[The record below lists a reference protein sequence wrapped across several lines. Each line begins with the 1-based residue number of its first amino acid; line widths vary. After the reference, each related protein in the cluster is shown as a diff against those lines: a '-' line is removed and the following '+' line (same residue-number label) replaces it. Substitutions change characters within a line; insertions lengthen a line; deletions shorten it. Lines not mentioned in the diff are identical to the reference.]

1 MPSMTTRR
9 GVTAALAVFA
19 TVPLMWLS
27 ARAQQKPAAVPVD
40 FVRDVQPILQSQCYE
55 CHGPEKARGR
65 LRLDRRAGAMS
76 GGATGAAVIPGNS
89 EGSLLVRR
97 ILGLDDEERM
107 PKDGDPLPEAQ
118 IALIRAWIDQGAVW
132 PEEPGSASAPAAG
145 SEEPE
150 HWAYRVPARPELP
163 AVKTEG
169 WVRNP
174 IDRFVLARLETEG
187 LTPSPEA
194 PLETLVRRA
203 SLDLIG
209 LPPSPQ
215 ELDDV
220 LADAARGGRDA
231 AYERLVDRLL
241 ASPHYGERWARPWLD
256 LARYADSHG
265 FEKDLPRVMWKYRDW
280 VIDALNRDMPFDRF
294 TIEQIA
300 GDMLPD
306 ATTDQIVAS
315 GFHRNAMTNEEGG
328 IDPGEAHYEVLV
340 DRVNTTATVWLGT
353 TLACAQCHNHKYDPL
368 SQKDYFRM
376 MAFFGNTDYEVRKL
390 GDGTKFTEASI
401 DVPTPEQ
408 DARRKV
414 LQGEIDTLTARIN
427 TQTPA
432 LDRAQQL
439 WEASA
444 RAEAS
449 ARWRVI
455 KPDTLDG
462 GEVTL
467 TALPDGSVSASGAN
481 PGYSVYTVE
490 GLSRLPRI
498 TAIRLEALPDPSLP
512 KGGPGRDT
520 YGNFQLNGFEAEI
533 ETNGVTS
540 SIKSASLR
548 ARGAPPP
555 LALARRPGSGRLPSG
570 ASLGPQALRFTSIKS
585 DDGGASVE
593 TFFPK
598 NPPRDAYAARG
609 WRIDASR
616 EDERRPRQ
624 IVFTLAEPIVSSA
637 GTRLRVRLKHLS
649 SAVGQAIGRFRLSVT
664 SSAAP
669 ERIVE
674 LPARLRPVLDLAPA
688 SRTEQQRAELA
699 AFHRSVAPSLKRT
712 RDRLAALQKD
722 LRGLAIP
729 TALVMRER
737 PGHTRPS
744 AFVRRRGSFLDKGE
758 QVYAGVPGVL
768 HALRD
773 EYMPNRLG
781 LAHWLVDERNPL
793 TARVAVNRAWETLFG
808 RGLVETSEDF
818 GVQGTPPSHPELLD
832 WLATEFVREGWR
844 PKALHR
850 TIVLSATYRQS
861 SAAPPALV
869 ERDPYNRLLARGAR
883 FRMEAE
889 MIRDHALAASGLLT
903 TRIGGPSVF
912 PPQPEG
918 IWDIP
923 YSSEKWVP
931 SPGADRYR
939 RGIYTFI
946 RRSAAYPSLVT
957 FDGTSREFC
966 TVRRV
971 RTNTP
976 LQALTTLNDE
986 AYFEAAQG
994 LAARVLKEAPQ
1005 PGDRPAFAF
1014 RLVTGRV
1021 PSAAELERI
1030 SASHRRHVDRFRR
1043 APETAERTLGAH
1055 RVDAAD
1061 PAEQA
1066 AWTLVANSL
1075 LNLDE
1080 ALTRP

>member
-1 MPSMTTRR
+1 MKPLLRA
-9 GVTAALAVFA
+9 AALASIL
-19 TVPLMWLS
+19 PLTWMT
-27 ARAQQKPAAVPVD
+27 ARAQQTPPAAPVD
-40 FVRDVQPILQSQCYE
+40 FTRDIQPILQSQCYE

-65 LRLDRRAGAMS
+65 LRLDRRAAALE

-89 EGSLLVRR
+89 EGSLLIRR
-97 ILGLDDEERM
+97 VLGLDDEERM
-107 PKDGDPLPEAQ
+107 PKDGDALPEAQ
-118 IALIRAWIDQGAVW
+118 IALLRAWIDQGATW
-132 PEEPGSASAPAAG
+132 PEQPGAPAEG
-145 SEEPE
+145 TGTRSEPE
-150 HWAYRVPARPELP
+150 HWAYRVPARPPLP
-163 AVKTEG
+163 DVKGSG
-169 WVRNP
+169 WVRSP
-174 IDRFVLARLETEG
+174 IDRFVLARLEKEG
-187 LTPSPEA
+187 LAPSPEA
-194 PLETLVRRA
+194 SLETLVRRA

-215 ELDDV
+215 EVDGV
-220 LADAARGGRDA
+220 LAEASRDGHDA

-294 TIEQIA
+294 TVEQIA
-300 GDMLPD
+300 GDMLPN
-306 ATTDQIVAS
+306 ATRDQIVAS

-328 IDPGEAHYEVLV
+328 IDPGEAHHEVLV
-340 DRVNTTATVWLGT
+340 DRVGTTATVWLGT
-353 TLACAQCHNHKYDPL
+353 TLACAQCHNHKYDPF
-368 SQKDYFRM
+368 SQKDYYRM
-376 MAFFGNTDYEVRKL
+376 MAFFSNTDYEVRRL

-408 DARRKV
+408 EAQRKV
-414 LQGEIDTLTARIN
+414 LQSEIDVLTAKLD

-432 LDRAQQL
+432 LDRAQRL

-444 RAEAS
+444 RGEAA
-449 ARWRVI
+449 ARWRVLT
-455 KPDTLDG
+455 PDVLDG

-467 TALPDGSVSASGAN
+467 TSQADGSVLATGPS
-481 PGYSVYTVE
+481 PGYAVYTIE
-490 GLSRLPRI
+490 GATLLPRV
-498 TAIRLEALPDPSLP
+498 TGIRLEALPDPSLP

-520 YGNFQLNGFEAEI
+520 YGNFQLNGFEA
-533 ETNGVTS
+533 
-540 SIKSASLR
+540 SAFEK
-548 ARGAPPP
+548 
-555 LALARRPGSGRLPSG
+555 ALTFA
-570 ASLGPQALRFTSIKS
+570 SIKS
-585 DDGGASVE
+585 DDGGASLD

-598 NPPRDAYAARG
+598 NPPRDAYAPRG

-624 IVFTLAEPIVSSA
+624 IVFTLEQPIVA
-637 GTRLRVRLKHLS
+637 PGGTRLRISLKHLS

-664 SSAAP
+664 AGATP
-669 ERIVE
+669 QRIVE
-674 LPARLRPVLDLAPA
+674 VPARLRPVLDLAPA
-688 SRTEQQRAELA
+688 ARTEQQQKDLA
-699 AFHRSVAPSLKRT
+699 AFHRTVAPSLKPARE
-712 RDRLAALQKD
+712 RLAVLQRE
-722 LRGLAIP
+722 LRALAIP

-744 AFVRRRGSFLDKGE
+744 SFMRRRGSFLDKGE
-758 QVYAGVPGVL
+758 EVHAGVPRVL
-768 HALRD
+768 HPLRD
-773 EYMPNRLG
+773 DHMPNRLG
-781 LAHWLVDERNPL
+781 LAYWLVDEANPL

-818 GVQGTPPSHPELLD
+818 GTQGTPPSHPELLD
-832 WLATEFVREGWR
+832 WLATEFVRQGWR
-844 PKALHR
+844 MKSLHR
-850 TIVLSATYRQS
+850 SIVLSATYRQS
-861 SAAPPALV
+861 STATPVLV

-889 MIRDHALAASGLLT
+889 IIRDHSLAASGLLT
-903 TRIGGPSVF
+903 RAIGGPSVF

-923 YSSEKWVP
+923 YSSEKWTP
-931 SPGADRYR
+931 STGADRYR
-939 RGIYTFI
+939 RGLYTFI
-946 RRSAAYPSLVT
+946 RRSAAYPSLMT

-994 LAARVLKEAPQ
+994 LAARVLKEAQ
-1005 PGDRPAFAF
+1005 PAGRPVYAF
-1014 RLVTGRV
+1014 RLATGRT
-1021 PSAAELERI
+1021 PSAGEVERI
-1030 SASHRRHVDRFRR
+1030 AASHRNHLERFRNG
-1043 APETAERTLGAH
+1043 AEGAA
-1055 RVDAAD
+1055 RVAGAYRIEGVDA
-1061 PAEQA
+1061 AEQA